1 MKKNELKWLKQQ
13 IEKLPKSSYKAFH
26 KYKEPQK
33 EVQEDGSFVLREGYL
48 EDHEVNHERRA
59 RRAYEKGGVKGL
71 NLYFAQYGF
80 KLKTP
85 E

>member
-1 MKKNELKWLKQQ
+1 MTKSQKLWLKRE
-13 IEKLPKSSYKAFH
+13 IEKLPKSSYKAYH

-33 EVQEDGSFVLREGYL
+33 EVQKDGSFILRQGYL

-59 RRAYEKGGVKGL
+59 RRAYDKDGMVGL
-71 NLYFAQYGF
+71 NVYFAQYGY

-85 E
+85 D

>member
-1 MKKNELKWLKQQ
+1 MTKKELQWLRREVK
-13 IEKLPKSSYKAFH
+13 KLPKVTYKAFH

-33 EVQEDGSFVLREGYL
+33 EVQEDGSFILRPGYL
-48 EDHEVNHERRA
+48 EDHEINHERRA
-59 RRAYEKGGVKGL
+59 RRAYDKDGMVGL
-71 NLYFAQYGF
+71 NVYFAQYGY